1 MHTLRGLSAKDFLEN
16 VMSVPEITDSF
27 TGSVNRVT
35 LGATKENGGTRTS
48 TVTIGG
54 ARNVVYGGSVEDA
67 SEKPVIAMDVLD
79 SRPNDWP
86 EVLAEPYKDVLD
98 SPGDWAK
105 KCVEQF
111 GADLICLKFDG
122 IHPDKDDK
130 DAAYAVKV
138 TKEVLKAVG
147 VPLILWGCG
156 NDEKDNQVMPKVSG
170 AAKGENCLIGTITED
185 NYKSLTAIALADGH
199 YLISEAP
206 IDINIAK
213 QVNILASD
221 MGFPLER
228 IVTFQSTGALGYGI
242 EYAYSIQERQRLAAL
257 TGDKMMAMPA
267 ICDVGYESW
276 RAKEAKLADAPGW
289 GIADD
294 RGPMWEAT
302 TAVCLL
308 QAGVDIIRMRHPRAV
323 TTVKNFINQI
333 W

>member
-1 MHTLRGLSAKDFLEN
+1 
-16 VMSVPEITDSF
+16 MSIPEITDNY
-27 TGSVNRVT
+27 TGVVNRIT

-48 TVTIGG
+48 TITVGG
-54 ARNVVYGGSVEDA
+54 AHNVVYGGGTDQA
-67 SEKPVIAMDVLD
+67 CEKPVIAIDVLD
-79 SRPNDWP
+79 SEPMDWP
-86 EVLAEPYKDVLD
+86 EALVEPYKDVLD
-98 SPGDWAK
+98 NPAEWAR
-105 KCVEQF
+105 KCVEEY

-122 IHPDKDDK
+122 IHPDKGDK
-130 DAAYAVKV
+130 DAVHAAKV
-138 TKEVLKAVG
+138 TEEVLKAVG
-147 VPLILWGCG
+147 VPLVLWGCG
-156 NDEKDNQVMPKVSG
+156 NNEKDNQVMPKVSG

-185 NYKSLTAIALADGH
+185 NYKSLTAIALADNH
-199 YLISEAP
+199 HLISEAP

-276 RAKEAKLADAPGW
+276 RAKEAKLVDAPGW
-289 GIADD
+289 GNAAD
-294 RGPMWEAT
+294 RGPMWEAA
-302 TAVCLL
+302 TATCLL

-323 TTVKNFINQI
+323 KAVKNFINQV

>member
-1 MHTLRGLSAKDFLEN
+1 
-16 VMSVPEITDSF
+16 MSIPEIADNF

-35 LGATKENGGTRTS
+35 LGATKENGGSRTS
-48 TVTIGG
+48 TITVGG
-54 ARNVVYGGSVEDA
+54 ARNVIYGGGADQA
-67 SEKPVIAMDVLD
+67 SEKPVIAIDVLD
-79 SRPNDWP
+79 SEPGDWP
-86 EVLAEPYKDVLD
+86 EDLVEPYKDVLD
-98 SPGDWAK
+98 NPGEWAK
-105 KCVEQF
+105 KCVEEF

-122 IHPDKDDK
+122 IHPDKGDK
-130 DAAYAVKV
+130 DAAHAAKV
-138 TKEVLKAVG
+138 TEEVLKAVG
-147 VPLILWGCG
+147 VPLILWSCG

-170 AAKGENCLIGTITED
+170 AAKGENCLIGTISED
-185 NYKSLTAIALADGH
+185 NYKSLTAIALADNH

-276 RAKEAKLADAPGW
+276 RAKEAKLKDAPGW
-289 GIADD
+289 GDAAD
-294 RGPMWEAT
+294 RGPMWEAA
-302 TAVCLL
+302 TAICLL

-323 TTVKNFINQI
+323 KTVKNFINQV
-333 W
+333 WS

>member
-1 MHTLRGLSAKDFLEN
+1 MP
-16 VMSVPEITDSF
+16 VPDITESF
-27 TGSVNRVT
+27 TGSVNRIT
-35 LGATKENGGTRTS
+35 LGATKDNGGTRTC
-48 TVTIGG
+48 TVTVGG
-54 ARNVVYGGSVEDA
+54 ARNVVYGGSAEDA

-79 SRPNDWP
+79 SKPKDWP
-86 EVLAEPYKDVLD
+86 EVLAEPYKDVMN

-105 KCVEQF
+105 KCVEEF
-111 GADLICLKFDG
+111 GADLICLKFES
-122 IHPDKDDK
+122 IHPDRGDN
-130 DAAYAVKV
+130 DAAHAVKV
-138 TKEVLKAVG
+138 TEEVLKAVG
-147 VPLILWGCG
+147 VPLVLWNCG
-156 NDEKDNQVMPKVSG
+156 NDEKDNQVMPKVSE
-170 AAKGENCLIGTITED
+170 AAKGENCLIGTITEN

-199 YLISEAP
+199 HLITEAP

-228 IVTFQSTGALGYGI
+228 IVTYQSTGALGYGI

-289 GIADD
+289 GEAAD
-294 RGPMWEAT
+294 RGPMWEAA
-302 TAVCLL
+302 TAICLL
-308 QAGVDIIRMRHPRAV
+308 QAGVDIIRMCHPRAV
-323 TTVKNFINQI
+323 ATVKNFINQV

>member
-1 MHTLRGLSAKDFLEN
+1 MA
-16 VMSVPEITDSF
+16 VPKIADSF
-27 TGSVNRVT
+27 TGSVNKVII
-35 LGATKENGGTRTS
+35 GATAESGGTRTS
-48 TVTIGG
+48 TVTVGG
-54 ARNVVYGGSVEDA
+54 ARNVVYGGSIADA

-79 SRPNDWP
+79 IKPEDWP
-86 EVLAEPYKDVLD
+86 EPLAQSYKDVLGK
-98 SPGDWAK
+98 PGDWAK
-105 KCVEQF
+105 KCVAEF

-122 IHPDKDDK
+122 IHPDKADK
-130 DAAYAVKV
+130 DATYAVKV
-138 TKEVLKAVG
+138 TEELLKAVG
-147 VPLILWGCG
+147 VPIVLWGCG
-156 NDEKDNQVMPKVSG
+156 NDEKDNQVMPKVSEV
-170 AAKGENCLIGTITED
+170 AKGENCLIGTVKED
-185 NYKSLTAIALADGH
+185 NYKALTAIALADGH
-199 YLISEAP
+199 NLITAAP
-206 IDINIAK
+206 LDINIAK

-257 TGDKMMAMPA
+257 GGDKMMAMPV

-289 GIADD
+289 GDAGD

-302 TAVCLL
+302 TAICLL

-333 W
+333 WGSE